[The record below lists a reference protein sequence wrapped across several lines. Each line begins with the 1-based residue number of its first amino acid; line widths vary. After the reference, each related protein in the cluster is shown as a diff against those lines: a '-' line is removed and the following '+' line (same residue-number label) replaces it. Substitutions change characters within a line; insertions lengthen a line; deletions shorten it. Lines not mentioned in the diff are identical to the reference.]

1 MAKLAQDERIVL
13 VAPIYERVVKG
24 ELYNTAVVI
33 GPNGQLMGRTRKS
46 SIPLVVSKDLSGYE
60 KYYFRPGNT
69 GFPTYPTPFG
79 ITIGVMIC
87 YDRHFPEHARLLAL
101 GGADLVFVPS
111 ATAGMSRYLW
121 EIELKAHAIDNIYYV
136 GGINRVGKDIGG
148 SPTHLYYGSSFFS
161 DYRGQTMTQASDK
174 KDDIIYADID
184 AGAIEK
190 LRTTWGF
197 FRDRRPDLYG
207 TITTCSDFR
216 NTKGGI
222 GQDEP
227 GGGARTANDKQGA
240 LSIHDRRH
248 RRHRGDRRG
257 LWHSQLPHGRDLSGV
272 PGSLRAD
279 RFQHLGCLRHQP
291 GARDVHRAQARCR
304 LHQHDDQRA
313 GADAFR
319 QPGRRHHPRLGVHPG
334 RRHRGRLR
342 DFPLPPV

>member
-1 MAKLAQDERIVL
+1 MPTKNGRTNNGKTRKRSTAAQSGSGLVKAALIQFQGNTDKKKNIEKAKRYVKQAAADGAKVVCLQELFNTTYFCYEEDPKNYDLAEPIPGPTIEQMAKLAQDERIVL

-46 SIPLVVSKDLSGYE
+46 SIPLVVSKDLAGYE

-79 ITIGVMIC
+79 ITIGIMIC

-136 GGINRVGKDIGG
+136 GGINRVGKDIGA
-148 SPTHLYYGSSFFS
+148 SPTQLYYGSSFFS

-190 LRTTWGF
+190 LRNTWGF

-207 TITTCSDFR
+207 AITT
-216 NTKGGI
+216 
-222 GQDEP
+222 
-227 GGGARTANDKQGA
+227 
-240 LSIHDRRH
+240 
-248 RRHRGDRRG
+248 
-257 LWHSQLPHGRDLSGV
+257 
-272 PGSLRAD
+272 
-279 RFQHLGCLRHQP
+279 
-291 GARDVHRAQARCR
+291 
-304 LHQHDDQRA
+304 
-313 GADAFR
+313 
-319 QPGRRHHPRLGVHPG
+319 
-334 RRHRGRLR
+334 
-342 DFPLPPV
+342 

>member
-1 MAKLAQDERIVL
+1 
-13 VAPIYERVVKG
+13 
-24 ELYNTAVVI
+24 
-33 GPNGQLMGRTRKS
+33 MGRTRKS
-46 SIPLVVSKDLSGYE
+46 SIPLVVSKDLAGYE

-79 ITIGVMIC
+79 ITIGIMIC

-148 SPTHLYYGSSFFS
+148 SPTQLYYGSSFFS

-190 LRTTWGF
+190 LRNTWGF

-207 TITTCSDFR
+207 AITT
-216 NTKGGI
+216 
-222 GQDEP
+222 
-227 GGGARTANDKQGA
+227 
-240 LSIHDRRH
+240 
-248 RRHRGDRRG
+248 
-257 LWHSQLPHGRDLSGV
+257 
-272 PGSLRAD
+272 
-279 RFQHLGCLRHQP
+279 
-291 GARDVHRAQARCR
+291 
-304 LHQHDDQRA
+304 
-313 GADAFR
+313 
-319 QPGRRHHPRLGVHPG
+319 
-334 RRHRGRLR
+334 
-342 DFPLPPV
+342 

>member
-1 MAKLAQDERIVL
+1 MPTKNGKSTNSKSAATDSGGGLVKAALIQFQGNADKKKNIEKAKRYVKQAAANGARIVCLQELFNTTYFCYVEDPKFYDLAEPIPGPTIDEMAKLAQDERIVL

-33 GPNGQLMGRTRKS
+33 GPNGKLLGRTRKS
-46 SIPLVVSKDLSGYE
+46 SIPLVVSKDLAGYE

-148 SPTHLYYGSSFFS
+148 SPTQLYYGSSFFA
-161 DYRGQTMTQASDK
+161 DYRGQTITQASDK

-190 LRTTWGF
+190 LRNTWGF

-207 TITTCSDFR
+207 AITT
-216 NTKGGI
+216 
-222 GQDEP
+222 
-227 GGGARTANDKQGA
+227 
-240 LSIHDRRH
+240 
-248 RRHRGDRRG
+248 
-257 LWHSQLPHGRDLSGV
+257 
-272 PGSLRAD
+272 
-279 RFQHLGCLRHQP
+279 
-291 GARDVHRAQARCR
+291 
-304 LHQHDDQRA
+304 
-313 GADAFR
+313 
-319 QPGRRHHPRLGVHPG
+319 
-334 RRHRGRLR
+334 
-342 DFPLPPV
+342 

>member
-1 MAKLAQDERIVL
+1 MPTKNGKSTNGKSAATDSGGGLVKAALIQFQGNADKKKNIEKAKRYVKQAAANGARIVCLQELFNTTYFCYVEDPKFYDLAEPIPGPTIDEMAKLAQEERIVL

-33 GPNGQLMGRTRKS
+33 GPNGKLLGRTRKS

-148 SPTHLYYGSSFFS
+148 SPTQLYYGSSFFS
-161 DYRGQTMTQASDK
+161 DYRGQTITQASDK

-190 LRTTWGF
+190 LRNTWGF

-207 TITTCSDFR
+207 AITT
-216 NTKGGI
+216 
-222 GQDEP
+222 
-227 GGGARTANDKQGA
+227 
-240 LSIHDRRH
+240 
-248 RRHRGDRRG
+248 
-257 LWHSQLPHGRDLSGV
+257 
-272 PGSLRAD
+272 
-279 RFQHLGCLRHQP
+279 
-291 GARDVHRAQARCR
+291 
-304 LHQHDDQRA
+304 
-313 GADAFR
+313 
-319 QPGRRHHPRLGVHPG
+319 
-334 RRHRGRLR
+334 
-342 DFPLPPV
+342 

>member
-1 MAKLAQDERIVL
+1 MPTKNGRTNNGKTRKRSTAAQPDSGLVKAALIQFQGNTDKKKNIEKAKRYVKQAAADGAKVVCLQELFNTTYFCYEEDPKNYDLAEPIPGPTIEQMAKLAQDERIVL

-46 SIPLVVSKDLSGYE
+46 SIPLVVSKDLAGYE

-79 ITIGVMIC
+79 ITIGIMIC

-148 SPTHLYYGSSFFS
+148 SPTQLYYGSSFFS
-161 DYRGQTMTQASDK
+161 DYRGQTVTQASDK

-190 LRTTWGF
+190 LRNTWGF

-207 TITTCSDFR
+207 AIMT
-216 NTKGGI
+216 
-222 GQDEP
+222 
-227 GGGARTANDKQGA
+227 
-240 LSIHDRRH
+240 
-248 RRHRGDRRG
+248 
-257 LWHSQLPHGRDLSGV
+257 
-272 PGSLRAD
+272 
-279 RFQHLGCLRHQP
+279 
-291 GARDVHRAQARCR
+291 
-304 LHQHDDQRA
+304 
-313 GADAFR
+313 
-319 QPGRRHHPRLGVHPG
+319 
-334 RRHRGRLR
+334 
-342 DFPLPPV
+342 

>member
-1 MAKLAQDERIVL
+1 MPTKNGRTNNGKTRKRSTGAQSGSGLVKAALIQFQGNTDKKKNIEKAKRYVKQAAADGAKVVCLQELFNTTYFCYEEDPKNYDLAEPIPGPTIEQMAKLAQDERIVL

-46 SIPLVVSKDLSGYE
+46 SIPLVVSKDLAGYE
-60 KYYFRPGNT
+60 KYYLRPGNT

-79 ITIGVMIC
+79 ITIGIMIC

-148 SPTHLYYGSSFFS
+148 SPTQLYYGSSFFS

-190 LRTTWGF
+190 LRNTWVF

-207 TITTCSDFR
+207 AITT
-216 NTKGGI
+216 
-222 GQDEP
+222 
-227 GGGARTANDKQGA
+227 
-240 LSIHDRRH
+240 
-248 RRHRGDRRG
+248 
-257 LWHSQLPHGRDLSGV
+257 
-272 PGSLRAD
+272 
-279 RFQHLGCLRHQP
+279 
-291 GARDVHRAQARCR
+291 
-304 LHQHDDQRA
+304 
-313 GADAFR
+313 
-319 QPGRRHHPRLGVHPG
+319 
-334 RRHRGRLR
+334 
-342 DFPLPPV
+342 